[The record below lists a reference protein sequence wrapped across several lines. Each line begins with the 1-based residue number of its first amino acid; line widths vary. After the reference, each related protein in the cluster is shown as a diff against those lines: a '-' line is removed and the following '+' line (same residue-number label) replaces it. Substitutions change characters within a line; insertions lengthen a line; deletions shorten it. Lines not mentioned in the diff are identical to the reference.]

1 MSRLLRIDV
10 VFDFICPWCL
20 IGKRQLERAL
30 ARLSAEQVDVE
41 VDLVWHGVQLLPQLP
56 AQGVPFAEFYQQRLG
71 SAEAVRLRQ
80 AQVQDAAAAAGL
92 DLDLQRIERMP
103 NTADAHRLLRGAAQL
118 GRAAQRDALLERLFE
133 AYFLRGEDLGDV
145 DTLLTIAA
153 SCGFEPAQLAAC
165 LRGDGSAYVAD
176 KPGLAGQGVPYF
188 VFDRRLAVSGAQPAE
203 VLLGAIEESLA
214 QPLGRPA

>member
-10 VFDFICPWCL
+10 AFDFICPWCL

-30 ARLSAEQVDVE
+30 ARLPAEQGNVQ
-41 VDLVWHGVQLLPQLP
+41 VDLAWHGVQLLPQLP
-56 AQGVPFAEFYQQRLG
+56 AQGVPFAELYQQRLG

-80 AQVQDAAAAAGL
+80 AQVQDAATAAGL

-103 NTADAHRLLRGAAQL
+103 NTANAHRLLRGAAQL

-153 SCGFEPAQLAAC
+153 TCGFEPAQLAAC
-165 LRGDGSAYVAD
+165 LRGDGSVFVAD

-203 VLLGAIEESLA
+203 VLLGAIEEILA
-214 QPLGRPA
+214 QPLGRSA